1 MNECEELKKKLE
13 SAEIDAGLA
22 NVYKDIIRSIDNTNR
37 NTFILIF
44 ILSIFIIVLMVF
56 TFQNQKEY
64 SKYREESITKHEIIE
79 MFESLKNDNTWLNSI
94 IQKHNLIIYVKI
106 SEDECLILKL
116 RCMNNS
122 NVQILT
128 ILEEKGFPMSLAT
141 LGRKTKKIDN
151 KIHKI
156 IKEG

>member
-79 MFESLKNDNTWLNSI
+79 MFESLKNDNT
-94 IQKHNLIIYVKI
+94 
-106 SEDECLILKL
+106 
-116 RCMNNS
+116 
-122 NVQILT
+122 
-128 ILEEKGFPMSLAT
+128 
-141 LGRKTKKIDN
+141 
-151 KIHKI
+151 
-156 IKEG
+156 